1 MKESDIKYMTEAVAA
16 DLAEFLAK
24 DYGMSIKEALSTLY
38 NSKTYENLTDPMTG
52 LYFQSTR
59 YVYSYLTDELKK

>member
-1 MKESDIKYMTEAVAA
+1 MTEAVAA

-24 DYGMSIKEALSTLY
+24 DYGMSIKEALATLY
-38 NSKTYENLTDPMTG
+38 NSKTYEKLTDPMTG
-52 LYFQSTR
+52 LYFQSAR